1 MTLVKQTLYMTLR
14 HLRELW
20 RQPWFVGVT
29 LVQPVIWLL
38 LFGALF
44 RKIVEIPG
52 LHGHSYI
59 AFLAPGVV
67 VMTAMFNSAWS
78 GMALIEDLNRG
89 VTARFLVS
97 PVRRE
102 ALIAGRL
109 LKEAV
114 VVVIQSVIIVVLALI
129 VGASFNGG
137 VAGVVTLFAVS
148 ALLGAT
154 FGGLSN
160 GFALIMRQE
169 EALIGAVQF
178 IVLPLTFLS
187 TTFLQ
192 SNLMPDWIRHVS
204 DFNPVNWAVIA
215 GRGAVSSNPDWG
227 LVGSRAAARLPGL
240 RDESVSELPEERL
253 GARAGSVLNQRLQA
267 AAGLGHPQPT
277 QQFIRDVDVVDA
289 EVGTVIEDRDR
300 SLRGLGVGD

>member
-1 MTLVKQTLYMTLR
+1 MTLLRQTMYMTVR

-44 RKIVEIPG
+44 KKIVELPG
-52 LHGHSYI
+52 FVGSSYI

-102 ALIAGRL
+102 ALIAGRIV
-109 LKEAV
+109 KEAV
-114 VVVIQSVIIVVLALI
+114 VVVIQSLIIVALALI
-129 VGASFNGG
+129 VGASFPGGPAG
-137 VAGVVTLFAVS
+137 VAALFAVS
-148 ALLGAT
+148 ALLGAA
-154 FGGLSN
+154 FGALSN

-187 TTFLQ
+187 TTFLEA
-192 SNLMPDWIRHVS
+192 NLMPKWIAHVS
-204 DFNPVNWAVIA
+204 DFNPVNWAVVA
-215 GRGAVSSNPDWG
+215 GRAATASHPDWG
-227 LVGSRAAARLPGL
+227 LVASRVGFLVALLVATLVFATRAFQSYQ
-240 RDESVSELPEERL
+240 RSV
-253 GARAGSVLNQRLQA
+253 
-267 AAGLGHPQPT
+267 
-277 QQFIRDVDVVDA
+277 
-289 EVGTVIEDRDR
+289 
-300 SLRGLGVGD
+300 

>member
-1 MTLVKQTLYMTLR
+1 MTLIRQTLYMTMR

-20 RQPWFVGVT
+20 RQPWFVAVT

-44 RKIVEIPG
+44 KKVVEIPG
-52 LHGHSYI
+52 FHGHSYI

-67 VMTAMFNSAWS
+67 VMSALFNSAWS

-89 VTARFLVS
+89 VTARFLVT

-109 LKEAV
+109 VKEAV
-114 VVVIQSVIIVVLALI
+114 VVVIQSLIIVVLALI
-129 VGASFNGG
+129 VGATFPGGLGG
-137 VAGVVTLFAVS
+137 VLVLFAVS
-148 ALLGAT
+148 ALLGAV

-178 IVLPLTFLS
+178 IALPLTFLS

-192 SNLMPDWIRHVS
+192 SNLMPAWIRHVA
-204 DFNPVNWAVIA
+204 DFNPANWAVIA
-215 GRGAVSSNPDWG
+215 GRAATSSHPDWG
-227 LVGSRAAARLPGL
+227 LVASRAAFLAALLLACLAFATRAF
-240 RDESVSELPEERL
+240 RSYQRSV
-253 GARAGSVLNQRLQA
+253 
-267 AAGLGHPQPT
+267 
-277 QQFIRDVDVVDA
+277 
-289 EVGTVIEDRDR
+289 
-300 SLRGLGVGD
+300 

>member
-1 MTLVKQTLYMTLR
+1 MTLIRHTLYMTLR

-20 RQPWFVGVT
+20 RQPWFVAVT

-44 RKIVEIPG
+44 KRVIEIPG
-52 LHGHSYI
+52 FQGGSYI

-67 VMTAMFNSAWS
+67 VMSAMFGSAWS

-102 ALIAGRL
+102 ALIAGRI

-114 VVVIQSVIIVVLALI
+114 VVVIQSLIIVALALI
-129 VGASFNGG
+129 VGATFPGG
-137 VAGVVTLFAVS
+137 VAGVAALFVVS

-154 FGGLSN
+154 FGALSN
-160 GFALIMRQE
+160 GFGLIMRQE

-178 IVLPLTFLS
+178 VVLPLTFLS
-187 TTFLQ
+187 TTFLAA
-192 SNLMPDWIRHVS
+192 NLMPKWIAHVA
-204 DFNPVNWAVIA
+204 DFNPLNWAVVA
-215 GRGAVSSNPDWG
+215 GRAATSAHADWG
-227 LVGSRAAARLPGL
+227 LVASRAGFLVVLLAL
-240 RDESVSELPEERL
+240 SV
-253 GARAGSVLNQRLQA
+253 AFATRAFQSYQRSV
-267 AAGLGHPQPT
+267 
-277 QQFIRDVDVVDA
+277 
-289 EVGTVIEDRDR
+289 
-300 SLRGLGVGD
+300 

>member
-1 MTLVKQTLYMTLR
+1 VA
-14 HLRELW
+14 
-20 RQPWFVGVT
+20 VT

-44 RKIVEIPG
+44 KKVVEIPG
-52 LHGHSYI
+52 FPGGSYI

-78 GMALIEDLNRG
+78 GMALIDDLNRG

-102 ALIAGRL
+102 ALIAGRIV
-109 LKEAV
+109 KEAV
-114 VVVIQSVIIVVLALI
+114 VVVIQSLIIVALALV
-129 VGASFNGG
+129 VGASFPGGVGG
-137 VAGVVTLFAVS
+137 VAVLFAVS
-148 ALLGAT
+148 ALLGAV
-154 FGGLSN
+154 FGALSN

-187 TTFLQ
+187 STFLAA
-192 SNLMPDWIRHVS
+192 NLIPKWMAHVS

-215 GRGAVSSNPDWG
+215 GRGATSAHPDWG
-227 LVGSRAAARLPGL
+227 IVASRAGFLVALLLVTIAFATRAF
-240 RDESVSELPEERL
+240 RAYQRSV
-253 GARAGSVLNQRLQA
+253 
-267 AAGLGHPQPT
+267 
-277 QQFIRDVDVVDA
+277 
-289 EVGTVIEDRDR
+289 
-300 SLRGLGVGD
+300 

>member
-1 MTLVKQTLYMTLR
+1 MTLVRQTGYMTVR

-44 RKIVEIPG
+44 KKVVEIPG
-52 LHGHSYI
+52 FHGGSYI

-67 VMTAMFNSAWS
+67 VMTALFNSAWS

-109 LKEAV
+109 LKEMV
-114 VVVIQSVIIVVLALI
+114 VVVIQSLIIIGLAAI
-129 VGASFNGG
+129 VGASFQSVGG
-137 VAGVVTLFAVS
+137 VIALLVIS

-154 FGGLSN
+154 FGALSN
-160 GFALIMRQE
+160 GFGLIMRQE
-169 EALIGAVQF
+169 DALIGAVQF
-178 IVLPLTFLS
+178 VVLPLTFLS
-187 TTFLQ
+187 TTFLAA
-192 SNLMPDWIRHVS
+192 NLIPSWMRTVS
-204 DFNPVNWAVIA
+204 DFNPVNWAVVA
-215 GRGAVSSNPDWG
+215 GRTATSAHPDWG
-227 LVGSRAAARLPGL
+227 LAASRAAFL
-240 RDESVSELPEERL
+240 
-253 GARAGSVLNQRLQA
+253 
-267 AAGLGHPQPT
+267 AGLL
-277 QQFIRDVDVVDA
+277 VVCLA
-289 EVGTVIEDRDR
+289 FATNAFR
-300 SLRGLGVGD
+300 SYQRSV

>member
-1 MTLVKQTLYMTLR
+1 MTVIRQTLYMTMR

-20 RQPWFVGVT
+20 RQPWFVAVT

-44 RKIVEIPG
+44 KKIVEIPG
-52 LHGHSYI
+52 FHGHSYI

-67 VMTAMFNSAWS
+67 VMSALFNSAWS

-89 VTARFLVS
+89 VTARFLVT

-109 LKEAV
+109 VKEMV
-114 VVVIQSVIIVVLALI
+114 VVVIQSLIIVALALI
-129 VGASFNGG
+129 VGATFAGG
-137 VAGVVTLFAVS
+137 VVGVVVLFAVS
-148 ALLGAT
+148 ALLGAV

-178 IVLPLTFLS
+178 IALPLTFLS

-192 SNLMPDWIRHVS
+192 SNLMPAWIRHVA
-204 DFNPVNWAVIA
+204 DFNPANWAVIA
-215 GRGAVSSNPDWG
+215 GRAATSSHPDWG
-227 LVGSRAAARLPGL
+227 LVASRAGFLAALFLLCLWFATRAF
-240 RDESVSELPEERL
+240 RSYQRSV
-253 GARAGSVLNQRLQA
+253 
-267 AAGLGHPQPT
+267 
-277 QQFIRDVDVVDA
+277 
-289 EVGTVIEDRDR
+289 
-300 SLRGLGVGD
+300 

>member
-1 MTLVKQTLYMTLR
+1 MTVVRQTLYMTVR

-44 RKIVEIPG
+44 KRIVEIPG
-52 LHGHSYI
+52 FHGHSYI
-59 AFLAPGVV
+59 TFLAPGVV

-78 GMALIEDLNRG
+78 GMALIDDLNRG

-102 ALIAGRL
+102 ALVAGRL
-109 LKEAV
+109 VKEAV
-114 VVVIQSVIIVVLALI
+114 VVVIQSLIIVALAL
-129 VGASFNGG
+129 VAGASFPGGPGG
-137 VAGVVTLFAVS
+137 VAVLFAVS

-154 FGGLSN
+154 FGALSN

-187 TTFLQ
+187 STFLET
-192 SNLMPDWIRHVS
+192 NLMPRWIRHVS
-204 DFNPVNWAVIA
+204 DVNPVNWAVLA
-215 GRGAVSSNPDWG
+215 GRGATSNNPDWG
-227 LVGSRAAARLPGL
+227 VVASRCGFLAALLVVCLAFATRAFQSYQR
-240 RDESVSELPEERL
+240 SV
-253 GARAGSVLNQRLQA
+253 
-267 AAGLGHPQPT
+267 
-277 QQFIRDVDVVDA
+277 
-289 EVGTVIEDRDR
+289 
-300 SLRGLGVGD
+300 

>member
-1 MTLVKQTLYMTLR
+1 MTLLRQTIYMTIR

-44 RKIVEIPG
+44 KRVVEIPG
-52 LHGHSYI
+52 FHGGSYI
-59 AFLAPGVV
+59 AFLAPGIV

-78 GMALIEDLNRG
+78 GMALIDDLGRG

-102 ALIAGRL
+102 ALIAGRIV
-109 LKEAV
+109 KEAV
-114 VVVIQSVIIVVLALI
+114 VVVIQSLIIVALALV
-129 VGASFNGG
+129 VGASFPGGPAG
-137 VAGVVTLFAVS
+137 VAALLAVS

-154 FGGLSN
+154 FGALSN
-160 GFALIMRQE
+160 GFGLIMRQE

-187 TTFLQ
+187 VTFLQ
-192 SNLMPDWIRHVS
+192 ANLMPRWMAHVA
-204 DFNPVNWAVIA
+204 DFNPVNWAVVA
-215 GRGAVSSNPDWG
+215 GRAATSSHPDWG
-227 LVGSRAAARLPGL
+227 LVASRAGLLAALLAACLLFATRAF
-240 RDESVSELPEERL
+240 RSYQRSV
-253 GARAGSVLNQRLQA
+253 
-267 AAGLGHPQPT
+267 
-277 QQFIRDVDVVDA
+277 
-289 EVGTVIEDRDR
+289 
-300 SLRGLGVGD
+300 

>member
-1 MTLVKQTLYMTLR
+1 MTLIRQTQYMTMR

-20 RQPWFVGVT
+20 RQPWFIAVT

-44 RKIVEIPG
+44 KKIVEIPG
-52 LHGHSYI
+52 FHGHSYI

-102 ALIAGRL
+102 ALIAGRIV
-109 LKEAV
+109 KEAV
-114 VVVIQSVIIVVLALI
+114 VVVVQSLIIVALALI
-129 VGASFNGG
+129 VGASFPGG
-137 VAGVVTLFAVS
+137 VGGVVVLFVVS
-148 ALLGAT
+148 ALLGAV

-187 TTFLQ
+187 TTLLQ
-192 SNLMPDWIRHVS
+192 SNLMPTWIRHVA
-204 DFNPVNWAVIA
+204 DFNPANWAVVA
-215 GRGAVSSNPDWG
+215 GRAATSTNPDWG
-227 LVGSRAAARLPGL
+227 LVASRAAFLAALFVACLAFATRAF
-240 RDESVSELPEERL
+240 RSYQRSV
-253 GARAGSVLNQRLQA
+253 
-267 AAGLGHPQPT
+267 
-277 QQFIRDVDVVDA
+277 
-289 EVGTVIEDRDR
+289 
-300 SLRGLGVGD
+300 

>member
-1 MTLVKQTLYMTLR
+1 MTLVRQTLYMTLR

-44 RKIVEIPG
+44 KKVVEIPG
-52 LHGHSYI
+52 FHGGSYI

-78 GMALIEDLNRG
+78 GMALIDDLNRG

-109 LKEAV
+109 VKEAV
-114 VVVIQSVIIVVLALI
+114 VVVIQSAIIVVLALI
-129 VGASFNGG
+129 VGATFPGGVGG
-137 VAGVVTLFAVS
+137 VAVLFAVS
-148 ALLGAT
+148 ALLGAI
-154 FGGLSN
+154 FGALSN

-187 TTFLQ
+187 STFLAA
-192 SNLMPDWIRHVS
+192 NLIPRWIARVA

-215 GRGAVSSNPDWG
+215 GRGATSSHPDWG
-227 LVGSRAAARLPGL
+227 VVASRTGFLAALLLLTLAF
-240 RDESVSELPEERL
+240 
-253 GARAGSVLNQRLQA
+253 ATRAFKSYQR
-267 AAGLGHPQPT
+267 
-277 QQFIRDVDVVDA
+277 
-289 EVGTVIEDRDR
+289 TV
-300 SLRGLGVGD
+300 

>member
-1 MTLVKQTLYMTLR
+1 MTVIRHTLYMTLR

-20 RQPWFVGVT
+20 RQPWFVAVT

-44 RKIVEIPG
+44 KRVIEIPG
-52 LHGHSYI
+52 FHGHSYI

-67 VMTAMFNSAWS
+67 VMTAMFSSAWS
-78 GMALIEDLNRG
+78 GMALIEDINRG

-102 ALIAGRL
+102 ALIAGRI

-114 VVVIQSVIIVVLALI
+114 VVVIQSLIIVALALI
-129 VGASFNGG
+129 VGASFPGG
-137 VAGVVTLFAVS
+137 VPGVAALFAVS

-154 FGGLSN
+154 FGALSN
-160 GFALIMRQE
+160 GFGLIMRHE

-187 TTFLQ
+187 ATFLAA
-192 SNLMPDWIRHVS
+192 NLIPKWMQHVA
-204 DFNPVNWAVIA
+204 DFNPVNWAVVA
-215 GRGAVSSNPDWG
+215 GRSAVSANADWG
-227 LVGSRAAARLPGL
+227 LIA
-240 RDESVSELPEERL
+240 
-253 GARAGSVLNQRLQA
+253 ARAGFLVALLALSVAFATRAFQSYQRS
-267 AAGLGHPQPT
+267 
-277 QQFIRDVDVVDA
+277 V
-289 EVGTVIEDRDR
+289 
-300 SLRGLGVGD
+300 

>member
-1 MTLVKQTLYMTLR
+1 MTLVRHTLYMTLR

-20 RQPWFVGVT
+20 RQPWFVAVT

-44 RKIVEIPG
+44 KRVIELPG
-52 LHGHSYI
+52 FHGNSYV

-67 VMTAMFNSAWS
+67 VMTALFSSAWS
-78 GMALIEDLNRG
+78 GMALIEDINRG

-102 ALIAGRL
+102 ALIAGRI

-114 VVVIQSVIIVVLALI
+114 VVVIQSLIIVALALI
-129 VGASFNGG
+129 VGASFPGG
-137 VAGVVTLFAVS
+137 VPGVAALFGLS

-154 FGGLSN
+154 FGALSN
-160 GFALIMRQE
+160 GFGLIMRQE

-187 TTFLQ
+187 ATFLAADLIPKWMQ
-192 SNLMPDWIRHVS
+192 HVA
-204 DFNPVNWAVIA
+204 DFNPVNWAVVA
-215 GRGAVSSNPDWG
+215 GRSAVSANADWG
-227 LVGSRAAARLPGL
+227 LIA
-240 RDESVSELPEERL
+240 
-253 GARAGSVLNQRLQA
+253 ARAGFLVALLALSVAFATRAFQSYQRS
-267 AAGLGHPQPT
+267 
-277 QQFIRDVDVVDA
+277 V
-289 EVGTVIEDRDR
+289 
-300 SLRGLGVGD
+300 

>member
-1 MTLVKQTLYMTLR
+1 MTLR

-20 RQPWFVGVT
+20 RQPWFVAVT

-44 RKIVEIPG
+44 KKVVEIPG
-52 LHGHSYI
+52 FHGGSYI

-102 ALIAGRL
+102 ALIAGRI

-114 VVVIQSVIIVVLALI
+114 VVVIQSVIIVLLALI
-129 VGASFNGG
+129 VGADFPGGVGG
-137 VAGVVTLFAVS
+137 VAALFAVS

-154 FGGLSN
+154 FGALSN
-160 GFALIMRQE
+160 GFGLIMRQE

-187 TTFLQ
+187 ATFLQ
-192 SNLMPDWIRHVS
+192 PQPDA
-204 DFNPVNWAVIA
+204 AVDRA
-215 GRGAVSSNPDWG
+215 RGRLQPGQLGRGGRPERGVGAPRLGRGA
-227 LVGSRAAARLPGL
+227 
-240 RDESVSELPEERL
+240 
-253 GARAGSVLNQRLQA
+253 GARWVCWRRCWRCAWPSRRGRSGPTSGRCDRGEAILMPAERASRWLQT
-267 AAGLGHPQPT
+267 GDQ
-277 QQFIRDVDVVDA
+277 VVA
-289 EVGTVIEDRDR
+289 NCPASSARRWRGASMSSRR
-300 SLRGLGVGD
+300 SSSSATLR

>member
-1 MTLVKQTLYMTLR
+1 MTLIRQTLYMTMR

-20 RQPWFVGVT
+20 RQPWFVAVT

-44 RKIVEIPG
+44 KKVVEIPG
-52 LHGHSYI
+52 FHGHSYI

-67 VMTAMFNSAWS
+67 VMSALFNSAWS

-89 VTARFLVS
+89 VTARFLVT

-109 LKEAV
+109 VKEAV
-114 VVVIQSVIIVVLALI
+114 VVVIQSLIIVVLALI
-129 VGASFNGG
+129 VGATFPGG
-137 VAGVVTLFAVS
+137 VGGVVVLFAVS
-148 ALLGAT
+148 ALLGAV

-178 IVLPLTFLS
+178 IALPLTFLS
-187 TTFLQ
+187 TMFLQ
-192 SNLMPDWIRHVS
+192 SNLMPTWIRHVA
-204 DFNPVNWAVIA
+204 DFNPANWAVIA
-215 GRGAVSSNPDWG
+215 GRAATSSHPDWG
-227 LVGSRAAARLPGL
+227 LVASRAGFLAALLLVCLAFATRAF
-240 RDESVSELPEERL
+240 RSYQRSV
-253 GARAGSVLNQRLQA
+253 
-267 AAGLGHPQPT
+267 
-277 QQFIRDVDVVDA
+277 
-289 EVGTVIEDRDR
+289 
-300 SLRGLGVGD
+300 

>member
-1 MTLVKQTLYMTLR
+1 MTLVRQTMYMTLR

-20 RQPWFVGVT
+20 RQPWFVAVT

-44 RKIVEIPG
+44 KKIVEIPG
-52 LHGHSYI
+52 FHAHSYI

-89 VTARFLVS
+89 VTARFLVT
-97 PVRRE
+97 PVRRD

-109 LKEAV
+109 VKEAV
-114 VVVIQSVIIVVLALI
+114 VVVIQSTIIVALALI
-129 VGASFNGG
+129 VGANFPGGLGG
-137 VAGVVTLFAVS
+137 VLVLFAVS

-187 TTFLQ
+187 TTFIEA
-192 SNLMPDWIRHVS
+192 NLMPSWIRHAS
-204 DFNPVNWAVIA
+204 DLNPVNWAVLA
-215 GRGAVSSNPDWG
+215 GRGATSSGPDWG
-227 LVGSRAAARLPGL
+227 VIASRAGFLVVLLLACLAFATRTF
-240 RDESVSELPEERL
+240 RSYQRSV
-253 GARAGSVLNQRLQA
+253 
-267 AAGLGHPQPT
+267 
-277 QQFIRDVDVVDA
+277 
-289 EVGTVIEDRDR
+289 
-300 SLRGLGVGD
+300 

>member
-1 MTLVKQTLYMTLR
+1 MYMTVR

-29 LVQPVIWLL
+29 LVQPMIWLL

-44 RKIVEIPG
+44 KRVVEIPG
-52 LHGHSYI
+52 FHGGSYI

-102 ALIAGRL
+102 ALIAGRIV
-109 LKEAV
+109 KEAV
-114 VVVIQSVIIVVLALI
+114 VVVIQSLIIVVVSLI
-129 VGASFNGG
+129 VGASFGGGPFG
-137 VAGVVTLFAVS
+137 VAALFAVS
-148 ALLGAT
+148 ALLGAA

-187 TTFLQ
+187 ATFIQ
-192 SNLMPDWIRHVS
+192 PNLMPHWMARAA
-204 DFNPVNWAVIA
+204 DFNPVNWAVTA
-215 GRGAVSSNPDWG
+215 GRAAASSHTDWG
-227 LVGSRAAARLPGL
+227 LVASRAGFLVALLALCLAFATRAF
-240 RDESVSELPEERL
+240 RSYQRSV
-253 GARAGSVLNQRLQA
+253 
-267 AAGLGHPQPT
+267 
-277 QQFIRDVDVVDA
+277 
-289 EVGTVIEDRDR
+289 
-300 SLRGLGVGD
+300 